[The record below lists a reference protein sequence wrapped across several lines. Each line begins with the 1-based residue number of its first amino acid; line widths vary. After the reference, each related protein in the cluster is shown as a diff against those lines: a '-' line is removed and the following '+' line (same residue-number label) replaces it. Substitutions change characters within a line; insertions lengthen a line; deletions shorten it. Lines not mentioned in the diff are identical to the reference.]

1 MKGAAEMRKHCLAIV
16 WGLAM
21 IGSHAL
27 AQPKSDED
35 VITAMEQTWVRA
47 TAVGDKETVRELLD
61 DSYIERTPTGATR
74 TKEDVLQA
82 PPPSMTSTQD
92 LDDLIVVVRGD
103 TASVTG
109 TNRYRAAPGV
119 TPVDYVFVDAF
130 QKREG
135 VWRIVRSQ
143 MARRGGELSK

>member
-1 MKGAAEMRKHCLAIV
+1 MRKHCLALV
-16 WGLAM
+16 LGLAM

-27 AQPKSDED
+27 AQPRSDED
-35 VITAMEQTWVRA
+35 VIAAMEQTWIRA
-47 TAVGDKETVRELLD
+47 TAVGDKETVGELLD
-61 DSYIERTPTGATR
+61 DSYVERTPSGATR
-74 TKEDVLQA
+74 TKKDVLQA

-103 TASVTG
+103 TASVNG
-109 TNRYRAAPGV
+109 TDRYRAAPGA
-119 TPVDYVFVDAF
+119 TPVDYVFVDTF
-130 QKREG
+130 RKREG